1 MPRPTTPAS
10 RARSALQGLVSTRG
24 ASPGLAAVE
33 HGFERVQYL
42 ANQAKTRA
50 VRGEM
55 DEASELLS
63 SGDTELAKVTSQAS
77 SLASMESSARDM
89 VLGFI

>member
-1 MPRPTTPAS
+1 MPRPTTPA
-10 RARSALQGLVSTRG
+10 APGVTLQGLVSTTRG
-24 ASPGLAAVE
+24 ACLAAVE

-42 ANQAKTRA
+42 ANQAKARA

-55 DEASELLS
+55 DGASELLS
-63 SGDTELAKVTSQAS
+63 SGDTELAKVTSQAA
-77 SLASMESSARDM
+77 SLASMEGSARDM